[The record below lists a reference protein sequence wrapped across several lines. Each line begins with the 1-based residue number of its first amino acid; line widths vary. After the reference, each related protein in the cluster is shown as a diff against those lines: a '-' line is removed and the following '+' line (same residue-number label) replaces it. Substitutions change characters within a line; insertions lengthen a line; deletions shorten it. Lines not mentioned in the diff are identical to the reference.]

1 MFEIVGASCVRDF
14 EGKGLRGDSRDH
26 REVNKNVVYF
36 TMKPCLPKVSN
47 LDSLL
52 TVNLRSDGG
61 KHLGVKLNNQN
72 LLNSCG
78 VSTLDP

>member
-36 TMKPCLPKVSN
+36 TMKPFFLKF
-47 LDSLL
+47 
-52 TVNLRSDGG
+52 
-61 KHLGVKLNNQN
+61 Q
-72 LLNSCG
+72 
-78 VSTLDP
+78 TLIPF